1 MGTPAFAVPPLEAL
15 LNSHHNIIAVVTA
28 PDKPAGRG
36 RKISHSP
43 VKEFALKNELN
54 LLQPLKLK
62 DPSFIESLK
71 LLNADL
77 QVVVAFRL
85 LPEPIWNM
93 PPLGTFNLHASLLPQ
108 YRGAAPINHAIIN
121 GETETGLTTFFLDNQ
136 VDTGNIIMQ
145 EKVRIEE
152 NDNAGTLHDKLMSK
166 GAQLVVKTVD
176 MIHAGNCKTLPQKNI
191 PVKIENLRTAPKIK
205 KQDCLINW
213 LKNGTDIVNHIRGLS
228 PSPSAFSFLH
238 DGETK
243 ISVKLYEAV
252 FIPSV
257 SASPPGTIDSDNKKF
272 MNVTVKDGY
281 ISIKSLQLEGKNK
294 MNIAQFLAGFRN
306 ISRYRFA

>member
-1 MGTPAFAVPPLEAL
+1 
-15 LNSHHNIIAVVTA
+15 
-28 PDKPAGRG
+28 
-36 RKISHSP
+36 
-43 VKEFALKNELN
+43 
-54 LLQPLKLK
+54 
-62 DPSFIESLK
+62 
-71 LLNADL
+71 
-77 QVVVAFRL
+77 
-85 LPEPIWNM
+85 
-93 PPLGTFNLHASLLPQ
+93 
-108 YRGAAPINHAIIN
+108 
-121 GETETGLTTFFLDNQ
+121 
-136 VDTGNIIMQ
+136 
-145 EKVRIEE
+145 
-152 NDNAGTLHDKLMSK
+152 MSK